1 MILGRKRS
9 FNYEPLIRLKQLN
22 PLIPAKDA
30 IDILGLKITET
41 AVRKIWRN
49 AKTIGALFY

>member
-1 MILGRKRS
+1 MIIGRKRS

-22 PLIPAKDA
+22 PYIPAQDA
-30 IDILGLKITET
+30 IDILGLQITQT

-49 AKTIGALFY
+49 AKTVGALFY